1 PRAVRPVIDL
11 AKPEGSHALS
21 RCVFRRPPPRR
32 GAMLR
37 ADRPFDDRSEGGCM
51 ARILVVD
58 DRPDVAKAIARMLSN
73 HDTATE
79 TDPRQAVA
87 RVEHGERFDIVLC
100 DLNMPDMNG
109 REVSDR
115 LVHAHDPPPPIVL
128 MMSGGE
134 NVDSLFATG
143 RAV

>member
-1 PRAVRPVIDL
+1 
-11 AKPEGSHALS
+11 
-21 RCVFRRPPPRR
+21 
-32 GAMLR
+32 
-37 ADRPFDDRSEGGCM
+37 M

-58 DRPDVAKAIARMLSN
+58 DREDVARAIARMLSN
-73 HDTATE
+73 HDTAME

-100 DLNMPDMNG
+100 DLNMPEMSG
-109 REVSDR
+109 PEVSDA
-115 LVHAHDPPPPIVL
+115 LVHAQPDPPPIVL

-143 RAV
+143 HAVLIKPFDGNELRELVSAVLHETTATQHHAYTGTR

>member
-1 PRAVRPVIDL
+1 
-11 AKPEGSHALS
+11 
-21 RCVFRRPPPRR
+21 
-32 GAMLR
+32 
-37 ADRPFDDRSEGGCM
+37 M

-58 DRPDVAKAIARMLSN
+58 DRADVARAIARMLSN
-73 HDTATE
+73 HDTAME
-79 TDPRQAVA
+79 TDPRQALA

-100 DLNMPDMNG
+100 DLNMPGMSG

-115 LVHAHDPPPPIVL
+115 LVDAHEDPPPIVL

-143 RAV
+143 RAVLIKPFDGDELRDLVSAMLHETAGCAPRHHA

>member
-1 PRAVRPVIDL
+1 
-11 AKPEGSHALS
+11 
-21 RCVFRRPPPRR
+21 
-32 GAMLR
+32 
-37 ADRPFDDRSEGGCM
+37 M

-58 DRPDVAKAIARMLSN
+58 DRPDVARAIARMLTD

-79 TDPRQAVA
+79 TDPRRAIA

-100 DLNMPDMNG
+100 DLNMPGMNG
-109 REVSDR
+109 GEVSDA
-115 LVHAHDPPPPIVL
+115 LVHAHAGPPPIVL

-143 RAV
+143 RAVLIKPFEGKELRELVSAMLHENAELSTHHHA

>member
-1 PRAVRPVIDL
+1 
-11 AKPEGSHALS
+11 
-21 RCVFRRPPPRR
+21 
-32 GAMLR
+32 
-37 ADRPFDDRSEGGCM
+37 M

-134 NVDSLFATG
+134 NVESLFATG
-143 RAV
+143 RAVLIKPFNGKELRELVSAMLHDTDWTAHHHA

>member
-1 PRAVRPVIDL
+1 MLGAN
-11 AKPEGSHALS
+11 GSN
-21 RCVFRRPPPRR
+21 RRE
-32 GAMLR
+32 L
-37 ADRPFDDRSEGGCM
+37 EM

-58 DRPDVAKAIARMLSN
+58 DRAEVAHAIARMLCD

-79 TDPRQAVA
+79 TDPRRAVA

-100 DLNMPDMNG
+100 DLNMPDMSG
-109 REVSDR
+109 REVSDA
-115 LVHAHDPPPPIVL
+115 LVHAQLERPPIVL

-143 RAV
+143 RAVLIKPFDGKELRDLVSAMLHENAELARHHPRA

>member
-1 PRAVRPVIDL
+1 
-11 AKPEGSHALS
+11 
-21 RCVFRRPPPRR
+21 
-32 GAMLR
+32 
-37 ADRPFDDRSEGGCM
+37 M

-58 DRPDVAKAIARMLSN
+58 DHEDVARAIARMLSN
-73 HDTATE
+73 HDTAME

-100 DLNMPDMNG
+100 DLNMPFLDG
-109 REVSDR
+109 REVSDA
-115 LVHAHDPPPPIVL
+115 LVSAQPAPPPIVL

-143 RAV
+143 HAVLIKPFDGNELRELVSAMLHDTSWPALHHQA

>member
-1 PRAVRPVIDL
+1 
-11 AKPEGSHALS
+11 
-21 RCVFRRPPPRR
+21 
-32 GAMLR
+32 
-37 ADRPFDDRSEGGCM
+37 M

-58 DRPDVAKAIARMLSN
+58 DRPDVARAIARMLSN
-73 HDTATE
+73 HDTAME

-100 DLNMPDMNG
+100 DLHMPGMSG
-109 REVSDR
+109 GEVSER
-115 LVHAHDPPPPIVL
+115 LVHAQPDPPPIVL

-143 RAV
+143 RAVLIKPFDGKELRELVSAVLHETGQAAPHRHA

>member
-1 PRAVRPVIDL
+1 
-11 AKPEGSHALS
+11 
-21 RCVFRRPPPRR
+21 
-32 GAMLR
+32 
-37 ADRPFDDRSEGGCM
+37 M

-58 DRPDVAKAIARMLSN
+58 DRPDVATAIARMLSN

-115 LVHAHDPPPPIVL
+115 LVHAQADPPPIVL

-134 NVDSLFATG
+134 NVERLFATG
-143 RAV
+143 RAVLIKPFNGKELRELVSAVLHDHDWVAHYQA

>member
-1 PRAVRPVIDL
+1 
-11 AKPEGSHALS
+11 
-21 RCVFRRPPPRR
+21 
-32 GAMLR
+32 
-37 ADRPFDDRSEGGCM
+37 M

-58 DRPDVAKAIARMLSN
+58 DRPDVATAIARMLSN

-115 LVHAHDPPPPIVL
+115 LVHAQADPPPIVL

-134 NVDSLFATG
+134 NVERLFATG
-143 RAV
+143 RAVLIKPFNGKELRELVSAMLHDHDWAAHFPA

>member
-1 PRAVRPVIDL
+1 
-11 AKPEGSHALS
+11 
-21 RCVFRRPPPRR
+21 
-32 GAMLR
+32 
-37 ADRPFDDRSEGGCM
+37 M

-79 TDPRQAVA
+79 SDPRQAVA

-100 DLNMPDMNG
+100 DLNMPVMNG

-115 LVHAHDPPPPIVL
+115 LVHAQPDPPPIVL

-143 RAV
+143 RAVLIKPFNGKELRELVSAMLHDTDWTAHPHA

>member
-1 PRAVRPVIDL
+1 
-11 AKPEGSHALS
+11 
-21 RCVFRRPPPRR
+21 
-32 GAMLR
+32 
-37 ADRPFDDRSEGGCM
+37 M

-58 DRPDVAKAIARMLSN
+58 DRLDVAKAIARMLSN

-115 LVHAHDPPPPIVL
+115 LVHAHEPPPPIVL

-143 RAV
+143 RAVLIKPFDGKELRELVSAMLHDTDWTAHHHA

>member
-1 PRAVRPVIDL
+1 
-11 AKPEGSHALS
+11 
-21 RCVFRRPPPRR
+21 
-32 GAMLR
+32 
-37 ADRPFDDRSEGGCM
+37 M

-58 DRPDVAKAIARMLSN
+58 DRAEVAHAIARMLCD

-79 TDPRQAVA
+79 TDPRRAVA

-100 DLNMPDMNG
+100 DLNMPEMDG
-109 REVSDR
+109 REVSDA
-115 LVHAHDPPPPIVL
+115 LVHAQLDPPPIVL

-143 RAV
+143 RAVLIKPFDGNELRELVSAMLHETAEAPRHHA

>member
-1 PRAVRPVIDL
+1 
-11 AKPEGSHALS
+11 
-21 RCVFRRPPPRR
+21 
-32 GAMLR
+32 
-37 ADRPFDDRSEGGCM
+37 M

-58 DRPDVAKAIARMLSN
+58 DRADVARAIARMLSN
-73 HDTATE
+73 HETAME

-100 DLNMPDMNG
+100 DLNMPGMGG

-115 LVHAHDPPPPIVL
+115 LVHAQLDPPPIVL

-143 RAV
+143 RAVLIKPFDGKELRDLVSAVLHETAQTTHHHHA

>member
-1 PRAVRPVIDL
+1 
-11 AKPEGSHALS
+11 
-21 RCVFRRPPPRR
+21 
-32 GAMLR
+32 
-37 ADRPFDDRSEGGCM
+37 M

-143 RAV
+143 RAVLIKPFDGKELRELVSAMLHDTDWTALHHA